1 MSAFD
6 TTALEIWLNQATRHL
21 SRDAAAQVRREI
33 REHYESARETAALT
47 AATPEEA
54 DGVAI
59 AALGDAKVA
68 NCQYRQVLL
77 TSAEARLLRQGN
89 WEAKAVCSRG
99 WARWLILGLAAAGLL
114 GSARL
119 LIRGDGYLGSAMLAG
134 VMSIGL
140 FFAAKALPI
149 YTPARGRVFRGVR
162 LTLLLAIWVLAFG
175 PNALQWSWLLFSC
188 LWPLMWIEM
197 RRESIRRKLPVAQW
211 PRHLYL

>member
-6 TTALEIWLNQATRHL
+6 TTALDIWLNQATRHL

-119 LIRGDGYLGSAMLAG
+119 LIMGDGYLGSAMLAG

-175 PNALQWSWLLFSC
+175 PNTLQWSWLLFSC

-197 RRESIRRKLPVAQW
+197 RRGSIRRKLPVAQW